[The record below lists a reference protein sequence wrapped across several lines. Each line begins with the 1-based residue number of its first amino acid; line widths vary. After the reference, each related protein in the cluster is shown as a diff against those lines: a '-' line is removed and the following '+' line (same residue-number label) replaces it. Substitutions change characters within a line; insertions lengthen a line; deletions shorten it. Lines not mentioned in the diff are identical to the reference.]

1 MDKRQAKE
9 ILLLYRPGTSDA
21 TDPDVAAALALA
33 AEDAELGRWLKE
45 YCAVQE
51 ALRARFKTIPVPE
64 GLKQQILSERRAHL
78 SLPLKR
84 KAAFVLAA
92 VALAMVL
99 GSIAKFY
106 YHPAPDNSFGAFRQ
120 RMAGSMLRGYPP
132 MDLETSD
139 LGQIRAYLATNH
151 GHGDYALP
159 KNLEKTASTGCK
171 ILPWHGQRV
180 SMVCFKSGK
189 SANTG
194 AIDLFL
200 FIIDRAN
207 VKNPPASALPEIAQ
221 TYTEI
226 ATASWSAGDKTYVLA
241 GLGDTEFIRAYLQ

>member
-51 ALRARFKTIPVPE
+51 ALRARFKPIPVPE

-106 YHPAPDNSFGAFRQ
+106 YHPAPDNSFVAFRQ
-120 RMAGSMLRGYPP
+120 SMAASMHRGYPP

-139 LGQIRAYLATNH
+139 LSEIRTYLATNH

-159 KNLEKTASTGCK
+159 KTLEQTTSTVCK

-180 SMVCFKSGK
+180 SMVCFKSGTP
-189 SANTG
+189 ANAG

-200 FIIDRAN
+200 FVIDR
-207 VKNPPASALPEIAQ
+207 VKVKSPPASASTEIAQ
-221 TYTEI
+221 TYPDI
-226 ATASWSAGDKTYVLA
+226 ATASWSAGDKAYVLA
-241 GLGDTEFIRAYLQ
+241 GLGDTDFIRSYSQ